1 MASWAIALAL
11 AMLFPAAVLAGDDR
25 SPPDCTAQVSELEPC
40 LEFVK
45 GEERS
50 PSADCCSGLQQIHA
64 TKPECL
70 CLLVS
75 SSLGIAA
82 VVPGI
87 NATLAQQVPGICNVH
102 VNPSRCSGESFDR
115 SRGNLCSFRSSG
127 DIALLSGSS
136 GTASS
141 PNSGASPE
149 GFMGSSSSVGESSSK
164 AFFVFA
170 FSTPFS
176 VLFFFLA

>member
-102 VNPSRCSGESFDR
+102 VNPSRCS
-115 SRGNLCSFRSSG
+115 
-127 DIALLSGSS
+127 ALLSGSS

-141 PNSGASPE
+141 PNSGASAE